1 MTLIHCKD
9 RCPNMSIFRVKGAMV
24 AAELAVVV
32 VVVIKN

>member
-1 MTLIHCKD
+1 
-9 RCPNMSIFRVKGAMV
+9 MSIFRVKGAMV